1 MAHVQHAG
9 AWRLLSH
16 RLGSRHVRS
25 NVNGGVTGQVPL
37 RHGVLAAQSGATRW
51 SVKASATHCYPEA
64 RRSSPSRRGEA
75 ESGGA
80 ERPPVLDAS
89 LDAIKAALPSDP
101 VVDAAAE
108 IISTETIAEGEPI
121 TAADAL

>member
-1 MAHVQHAG
+1 M
-9 AWRLLSH
+9 LL
-16 RLGSRHVRS
+16 R
-25 NVNGGVTGQVPL
+25 
-37 RHGVLAAQSGATRW
+37 AAQPGGQSRRLRPI
-51 SVKASATHCYPEA
+51 CYPEA